1 VLLAFINR
9 DKGYS
14 FTIHK
19 NKAKEEFVMQYRKG
33 ALHFCFID
41 HSFSLCFLQN
51 EGRGL
56 KDPEGVKRKKRRQE
70 EAERKAFNDG
80 QGGGGGLKVI
90 TKGFLMFLSTAAIF
104 N

>member
-1 VLLAFINR
+1 
-9 DKGYS
+9 
-14 FTIHK
+14 
-19 NKAKEEFVMQYRKG
+19 MQYRKG